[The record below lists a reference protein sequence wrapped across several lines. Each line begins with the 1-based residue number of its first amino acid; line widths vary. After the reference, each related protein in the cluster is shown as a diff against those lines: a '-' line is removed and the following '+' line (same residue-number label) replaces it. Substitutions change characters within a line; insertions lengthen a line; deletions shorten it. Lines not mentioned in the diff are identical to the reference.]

1 MTAVQSMQQYV
12 SIALA
17 RPRLYASLLGTFA
30 GLALILAVVGL
41 YGLIAYAVT
50 RRTHEI
56 GIRMA
61 LGAQPTDVLRS
72 ILNQGM
78 LLTLAGL
85 AIGGLGSVALVRLLK
100 TLLYGVS
107 ANDGTTYATVG
118 ILLVLVTLIAVYV
131 PARRA
136 SKVDPMVSLRYE

>member
-1 MTAVQSMQQYV
+1 MILCQAVFTSRT
-12 SIALA
+12 ALA
-17 RPRLYASLLGTFA
+17 RPRLYALLLGTFA

-85 AIGGLGSVALVRLLK
+85 AIGSLGSVVLVRLLK

-107 ANDGTTYATVG
+107 ANDATNLKCAMKLKFCSSG
-118 ILLVLVTLIAVYV
+118 W
-131 PARRA
+131 
-136 SKVDPMVSLRYE
+136 

>member
-1 MTAVQSMQQYV
+1 MRRCWERS
-12 SIALA
+12 LA
-17 RPRLYASLLGTFA
+17 S
-30 GLALILAVVGL
+30 ALILAVVGL

-85 AIGGLGSVALVRLLK
+85 AIGGLGSVAFVRLLK
-100 TLLYGVS
+100 TLLYGVN

-118 ILLVLVTLIAVYV
+118 ILLVVVTLIAVYV